1 MDSNDDTV
9 DPDYVTNNAALR
21 NLERRDEN
29 TVSVE
34 TIHRIISEELDKE
47 LTVREKQLEEIEE
60 QIAKAQKL
68 LHLVRYVLVTS
79 YYNKK
84 NLEHTTTAEEQ
95 MSTVFDS
102 QNRIHPAVKK
112 LIGKHPTLDLFNIH
126 GKRKAA
132 KSSVFGEPSTSQVV
146 EAKKPKI
153 ELKAASKTSSVDNN
167 QNCLQSRKKTKHRI
181 VIGNISKYIS
191 TAEDDSMTHKW
202 MVYVR
207 GDKNKP
213 DISDIVKKAIF
224 YLHPSYKPHDVV
236 EVNESPFH
244 LSRRGWGEFPLRVQ
258 IFFKNSSN
266 KPVDIVHNLKLD
278 KSRTGRQ
285 VLGNETLVDV
295 YLRDTSSASISEL
308 KTESSDI
315 KIKNEPLTC
324 QESTEIPGS
333 SSTPNVEVK
342 EEPSYSEDSIF
353 DLDLADS
360 SNLEAMFT
368 PLDLDSTYEHSY
380 CNNGMNVSI
389 SQDHS
394 YSLPS
399 DSESNSNIAIK
410 KDSNITAILEQGNN
424 RLIFGL
430 GDHYLD
436 EKKKDIVRRDAV
448 IAKKSAPPALPTQT
462 HQSIRILPAA
472 YSKLVNLSN
481 GHSVQVWV
489 LPQGVQHKQKP
500 AARTKQIEPRS
511 VIRHDAPA
519 PSIDYAKYKV
529 TLPKHRFKNLG
540 EALMFL
546 MRRLQLWDHRRS
558 HLDFRCTYPY
568 VAGTKEEFENWN
580 VGKRAN
586 SELKSFFQ
594 WCRARML
601 KKILSE
607 ETFPSQEKWS
617 TKTYFMYARSHGYC
631 TFVKPGSLFSKY
643 SKDITLISECFSASL
658 ALPKNISRGIMD
670 VDLDCDVDVESNG
683 DASKDSTESMRKL
696 DLSDQSD
703 ATLNSQCVFIKEA
716 ALDMGVVLK
725 PEEIVEGVTMN
736 AAERVILVAVKCFAE
751 NLIRRAHHHL
761 VCQTTNKDG
770 CLEVT
775 KDEIQIALKERP
787 EMETIFKF
795 RKMKKERQLFT

>member
-1 MDSNDDTV
+1 
-9 DPDYVTNNAALR
+9 
-21 NLERRDEN
+21 
-29 TVSVE
+29 
-34 TIHRIISEELDKE
+34 
-47 LTVREKQLEEIEE
+47 
-60 QIAKAQKL
+60 
-68 LHLVRYVLVTS
+68 
-79 YYNKK
+79 
-84 NLEHTTTAEEQ
+84 

-112 LIGKHPTLDLFNIH
+112 LIGKNPTLDVFNVH

-132 KSSVFGEPSTSQVV
+132 KCSIFGEPSTSQIV
-146 EAKKPKI
+146 EAKKPKL
-153 ELKAASKTSSVDNN
+153 ELKGASKPSSVDNN
-167 QNCLQSRKKTKHRI
+167 QNCLQSRKKTRHRI
-181 VIGNISKYIS
+181 VIGNISKYMS

-207 GDKNKP
+207 GEKNKP
-213 DISDIVKKAIF
+213 DISDIVKKVVF
-224 YLHPSYKPHDVV
+224 YLHPSYKPNDVV

-258 IFFKNSSN
+258 IFFKNSLN

-278 KSRTGRQ
+278 KSCTGRQ

-295 YLRDTSSASISEL
+295 YLRDFTPASLIEL
-308 KTESSDI
+308 KTEPSDI
-315 KIKNEPLTC
+315 KIKKEPLNF
-324 QESTEIPGS
+324 QESTEAP
-333 SSTPNVEVK
+333 STSGTANVVIK
-342 EEPSYSEDSIF
+342 EEPSYSDDIMF
-353 DLDLADS
+353 DLDLTDS

-368 PLDLDSTYEHSY
+368 PLDIDSTNEHSY
-380 CNNGMNVSI
+380 CNNAMDVSI
-389 SQDHS
+389 GQDHS

-399 DSESNSNIAIK
+399 DSESNSKLGIK
-410 KDSNITAILEQGNN
+410 KESNITEILEQGNN

-430 GDHYLD
+430 GDNYLD
-436 EKKKDIVRRDAV
+436 EKKKEVVRRDAL
-448 IAKKSAPPALPTQT
+448 ITKKSAPPPAPAQPTQT
-462 HQSIRILPAA
+462 PLQQSIRILPAA

-489 LPQGVQHKQKP
+489 LPQGVQPQQKP
-500 AARTKQIEPRS
+500 TARTKQTETRPA
-511 VIRHDAPA
+511 VRHEAPTPA
-519 PSIDYAKYKV
+519 IIDYEKYKV
-529 TLPKHRFKNLG
+529 TLPKNRFKNLG

-546 MRRLQLWDHRRS
+546 MRRLQLWDERRGD
-558 HLDFRCTYPY
+558 LDFRCTYPY
-568 VAGTKEEFENWN
+568 VAGSKEEFEKWN

-586 SELKSFFQ
+586 SE

-601 KKILSE
+601 KKILSGE
-607 ETFPSQEKWS
+607 KFPSQEKWS

-643 SKDITLISECFSASL
+643 SKDITLISDCFSASL
-658 ALPKNISRGIMD
+658 ALPKKISRAIMD
-670 VDLDCDVDVESNG
+670 VDVDCDVDVESNG
-683 DASKDSTESMRKL
+683 DARNDSTESMPKI

-703 ATLNSQCVFIKEA
+703 VALNSQCVFIKET

-725 PEEIVEGVTMN
+725 PEEIVEGVTLN

-795 RKMKKERQLFT
+795 RKMKKEQQLFT